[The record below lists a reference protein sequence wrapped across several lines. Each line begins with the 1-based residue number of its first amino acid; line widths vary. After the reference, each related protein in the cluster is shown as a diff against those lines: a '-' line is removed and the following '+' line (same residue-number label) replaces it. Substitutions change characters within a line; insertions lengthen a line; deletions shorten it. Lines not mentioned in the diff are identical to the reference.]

1 MWERGGVIEVQFLS
15 SGERMMSSAHWR
27 DCSKQGTWTAHS
39 LEGIQKVWAELKEYW
54 LIKHQGVEGILFW
67 LL

>member
-1 MWERGGVIEVQFLS
+1 MLVAGYLSLLQSYFKKRKKLIMWERGGVIEVQFLS

-39 LEGIQKVWAELKEYW
+39 LEGI
-54 LIKHQGVEGILFW
+54 
-67 LL
+67 